1 MIGND
6 LIFGFGLTLALIT
19 GFFGIYVAK
28 KRGRSNTEGFLLG
41 FFFSLLGVLIE
52 VMLPKSE
59 HSTYS
64 ILTKKVYKDLILLF
78 FILLAIG
85 FLGILMS

>member
-1 MIGND
+1 MAQFDRKWWRHNSE
-6 LIFGFGLTLALIT
+6 IT
-19 GFFGIYVAK
+19 
-28 KRGRSNTEGFLLG
+28 SNTEGFLLG
-41 FFFSLLGVLIE
+41 FFFSLLGVLVE
-52 VMLPKSE
+52 ALLPKSE

>member
-1 MIGND
+1 MSNNF
-6 LIFGFGLTLALIT
+6 IFGIGLTLALIT
-19 GFFGIYVAK
+19 GFLGSYVAK
-28 KRGRSNTEGFLLG
+28 ERGRSNTEGFLLG

-52 VMLPKSE
+52 VLLPKSE

-64 ILTKKVYKDLILLF
+64 ILTKKVYKDLILLIF
-78 FILLAIG
+78 MLLAIG